1 MEWLAV
7 FALLTGLVGL
17 GIVVRDAIKNAGK
30 S

>member
-7 FALLTGLVGL
+7 FALITGLVGL
-17 GIVVRDAIKNAGK
+17 GIVVRDAIRNANK